1 MIWPPRQGS
10 LIHKWPPKTNKKFY
24 KLWSLNKIPP
34 PHPPG
39 QVTND
44 QLPSK
49 EINIYF
55 HWTEIYEVNNIS
67 ISTVYYL
74 QDFTYVLLRARRHNW
89 SVLCVNVFCY
99 IFFYLFL
106 SLFNLW
112 HWQFLDAFLAK
123 LHLLKGLHLSLR
135 SKLYSS

>member
-1 MIWPPRQGS
+1 M
-10 LIHKWPPKTNKKFY
+10 
-24 KLWSLNKIPP
+24 PP

-67 ISTVYYL
+67 ISTVYCL
-74 QDFTYVLLRARRHNW
+74 QDFTYACCMHVDN
-89 SVLCVNVFCY
+89 SVLCVLSLIY
-99 IFFYLFL
+99 IFYLFL

-112 HWQFLDAFLAK
+112 HCQFLDAFLPDVNVR
-123 LHLLKGLHLSLR
+123 G
-135 SKLYSS
+135 